1 MLRFRMT
8 LTLNACLA
16 GIAFQIPVSSAVVT
30 RRYERAPA
38 NAVEAVM
45 DTGRG
50 RMFAANR
57 QEAQHFLSPDASAPV
72 AQRVMTPH
80 DREVLR
86 QQIQSTATGLLL
98 LSPSAPGKSH
108 K

>member
-1 MLRFRMT
+1 MPRFRMT

-16 GIAFQIPVSSAVVT
+16 GMAFQMPVSSAVVA
-30 RRYERAPA
+30 RRDEHAPGK
-38 NAVEAVM
+38 AVEAVM
-45 DTGRG
+45 HTGRG

-72 AQRVMTPH
+72 VPRIMTLH

-86 QQIQSTATGLLL
+86 QQIQSTATGP
-98 LSPSAPGKSH
+98 LSLPPPAPGKSP